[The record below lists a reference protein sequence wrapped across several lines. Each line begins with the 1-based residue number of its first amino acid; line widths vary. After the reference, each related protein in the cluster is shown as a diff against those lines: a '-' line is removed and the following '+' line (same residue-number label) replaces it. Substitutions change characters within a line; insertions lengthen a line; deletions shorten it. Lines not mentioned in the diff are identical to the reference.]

1 MLLHCLNQRTL
12 NLYIYLCICVHF
24 FSKKTKKTI
33 WMNTRLYNG
42 PVYWRWTI
50 YCDEA
55 GGSKTTNRDASPT
68 IRQRRSK
75 MSSRRTGNQK
85 VCWYLEIN
93 NYCNTYFVLWVEY
106 SRAAVQFVSC
116 AVTSTMDW
124 TYHDIYCVA

>member
-24 FSKKTKKTI
+24 FSKKTPKHLDEYEAVQWTSILK
-33 WMNTRLYNG
+33 MNNLL
-42 PVYWRWTI
+42 WRSWWKQN
-50 YCDEA
+50 Y
-55 GGSKTTNRDASPT
+55 NRDASPT
-68 IRQRRSK
+68 IRQRRSR

-93 NYCNTYFVLWVEY
+93 NYCNTDFVLWVEY

-116 AVTSTMDW
+116 AVTSRMDW